1 MVDIVDSQELWV
13 QANYRESQI
22 ANIAIG
28 AKVRMKIDAIPDIS
42 YIGTIESKVDGKGRV
57 FLPSVFRKAM
67 QSSGVERLVL
77 RKDVLQPCLV
87 LYTVDVWASQLA
99 ALRSRLNR
107 WNADHQMVL
116 RQFLSD
122 VEVLPIDGNG
132 RILVPRR
139 YLRMASIEQC
149 VRFVGMDDTIELWRG
164 GDDKPFMEPAA
175 FGAALEQIMSND
187 TTNRQQ

>member
-1 MVDIVDSQELWV
+1 
-13 QANYRESQI
+13 
-22 ANIAIG
+22 
-28 AKVRMKIDAIPDIS
+28 
-42 YIGTIESKVDGKGRV
+42 
-57 FLPSVFRKAM
+57 
-67 QSSGVERLVL
+67 
-77 RKDVLQPCLV
+77 
-87 LYTVDVWASQLA
+87 
-99 ALRSRLNR
+99 
-107 WNADHQMVL
+107 MVL
-116 RQFLSD
+116 RQFLSY

>member
-1 MVDIVDSQELWV
+1 MW
-13 QANYRESQI
+13 ESQ
-22 ANIAIG
+22 
-28 AKVRMKIDAIPDIS
+28 V
-42 YIGTIESKVDGKGRV
+42 
-57 FLPSVFRKAM
+57 
-67 QSSGVERLVL
+67 
-77 RKDVLQPCLV
+77 
-87 LYTVDVWASQLA
+87 A

>member
-1 MVDIVDSQELWV
+1 M
-13 QANYRESQI
+13 R
-22 ANIAIG
+22 
-28 AKVRMKIDAIPDIS
+28 
-42 YIGTIESKVDGKGRV
+42 YIGTIESKVDSKGRV

-77 RKDVLQPCLV
+77 RKDVFQPCLV
-87 LYTVDVWASQLA
+87 LYTEDVWESQVA

-175 FGAALEQIMSND
+175 FGAALVQIMSND

>member
-1 MVDIVDSQELWV
+1 M
-13 QANYRESQI
+13 R
-22 ANIAIG
+22 
-28 AKVRMKIDAIPDIS
+28 

-77 RKDVLQPCLV
+77 RKDVFQPCLV
-87 LYTVDVWASQLA
+87 LYTEDVWESQVA

-122 VEVLPIDGNG
+122 VEVLPSTSERNC
-132 RILVPRR
+132 L
-139 YLRMASIEQC
+139 S
-149 VRFVGMDDTIELWRG
+149 TIELWRG